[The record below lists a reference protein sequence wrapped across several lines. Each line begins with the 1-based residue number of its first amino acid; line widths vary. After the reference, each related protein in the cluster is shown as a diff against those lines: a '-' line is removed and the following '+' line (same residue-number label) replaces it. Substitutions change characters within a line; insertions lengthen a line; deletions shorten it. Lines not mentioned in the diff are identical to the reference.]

1 MQGIWRYPQ
10 RREFLRLSE
19 QIPEPTEV
27 RREVVQTEVP
37 FGDYRLPRG
46 RTGFVQNRL
55 EEMLR
60 HLPQVLTAFVV
71 CQWVVPCRPGFV
83 RKQRTKGGRN
93 KRLLRMCEGF

>member
-1 MQGIWRYPQ
+1 MRGIWRYPQ

-46 RTGFVQNRL
+46 RTGFVLNRL
-55 EEMLR
+55 EEMLW
-60 HLPQVLTAFVV
+60 HLPQVLAAFVV
-71 CQWVVPCRPGFV
+71 YRRVVLRHLGFV